1 MTSHPS
7 IRSFGMHLFAAT
19 AIVTGAV
26 FAAPAMAQEAK
37 PVAKVGEV
45 TITEAD
51 LDQAMIDMA
60 QQFAQVP
67 EAERKARA
75 LDSLL
80 DFHVLAAAA
89 QNAGI
94 DQDPEVKRRVELLRV
109 RALHNGYFEKK
120 VQGTVTEAGIK
131 ARFDKEMA
139 SVTPE
144 KEVKAR
150 HILVKTE
157 DEAKAIIKELEGGAD
172 FVELAKKKSTGPSG
186 PNGGDLGFFGA
197 GRMVPAF
204 EEAAFKLEKGGYTKE
219 PVRTQFGF
227 HVIKV
232 DDSRDKPLPTYEAT
246 KQQLRQVMLTE
257 AYTKAIKEQR
267 EKVGTEILD
276 ESLKLK
282 KEK

>member
-1 MTSHPS
+1 MALYQSP
-7 IRSFGMHLFAAT
+7 RSFSVRIIAAST
-19 AIVTGAV
+19 LMAGVAFSNAV
-26 FAAPAMAQEAK
+26 FAQESK

-51 LDQAMIDMA
+51 LDQAMKDMA
-60 QQFAQVP
+60 DQFARVP

-75 LDSLL
+75 LDSLI

-89 QNAGI
+89 RKAGI
-94 DQDPEVKRRVELLRV
+94 DKDPEVMRRVELLRI

-120 VQGTVTEAGIK
+120 VQTAVTDAELK
-131 ARFDKEMA
+131 ARFDREMA
-139 SVTPE
+139 AATPE

-204 EEAAFKLEKGGYTKE
+204 EEAAFKLEKGGYTKD

-232 DDSRDKPLPTYEAT
+232 DETRNKPLPTFEAS
-246 KQQLRQVMLTE
+246 KQQLRQLMLTE
-257 AYTKAIKEQR
+257 AYTKSIEEQR
-267 EKVGTEILD
+267 KAVGAEILD
-276 ESLKLK
+276 EALKLK
-282 KEK
+282 KEP